1 MVVVIVLTV
10 VSISGALGN
19 LWDLKIKPK
28 EARRNDILGYM
39 ANGFTSYDIIGYV
52 GVLRGL

>member
-10 VSISGALGN
+10 VTISGAPGN
-19 LWDLKIKPK
+19 LWDLEIKTK
-28 EARRNDILGYM
+28 GARRNDILRYI
-39 ANGFTSYDIIGYV
+39 ANGFTRYDIIGYV

>member
-10 VSISGALGN
+10 VTISGAPGN
-19 LWDLKIKPK
+19 LWDLEIKTK
-28 EARRNDILGYM
+28 GARRNDILCYI
-39 ANGFTSYDIIGYV
+39 ANGFTRYDIIGYV

>member
-39 ANGFTSYDIIGYV
+39 ANGFTRYDIIGYV